1 MNDASTPLKL
11 FVSYAHEDEDY
22 RKRLEVHLAPLKNAG
37 YYEVWHDRELIAG
50 QDWAEEIDSRLA
62 EADVVLLLV
71 SADLINSRYVWSIE
85 LEQALRQEAAG
96 STRIVSVILKPCRW
110 NWGSSPLASRQA
122 LPPKLD
128 RVKSVSEHPGGEEKA
143 FDEVMEG
150 LAKLCEDIRAKRG
163 HAPATPAAGAPATT
177 GRLRPTDKLKLHIGR
192 HPWHALAALAAAV
205 LASVAFIV
213 HGQLAREAELGW
225 RLLRIGEYAEADH
238 HFARARWWPGLARH
252 GSEIAR
258 LGQMLPRL
266 IQEPKR
272 REFDTGL
279 AELQKAAPASGF
291 VAYLK
296 GVAKFGDWRRER
308 DQDAAARL
316 MDEMQALYTEA
327 VTRDPEL
334 AEAHAQ
340 LSMRPN
346 FDCRLDA
353 ALAAIRAAEKAGGS
367 PPPARYSVQKA
378 EILMRFGDA
387 AHRREAAEI
396 LETLGNHPRARFQ
409 QAMLAWE
416 EGKWADARGLLADAL
431 ALADTDDSGAGWL
444 LMLPDAPWLV
454 GEAAARRCLLHY
466 ASAVGEQLASGGS
479 GTQAAWNSVAK
490 TCPRLTEDARDF
502 LCAQLPENAFPPSTQ
517 ARRELACP
525 SPQPLARC
533 APADPAP
540 PAAHPQI

>member
-1 MNDASTPLKL
+1 MSDAPQPLKL
-11 FVSYAHEDEDY
+11 FISYSHEDEDY
-22 RKRLEVHLAPLKNAG
+22 RQKLGRHLTALQIEG
-37 YYEVWHDRELIAG
+37 YYEVWHDRALLAG
-50 QDWAEEIDSRLA
+50 QDWAKEIDSHLA

-71 SADLINSRYVWSIE
+71 SADLINSRYVWGLE

-96 STRIVSVILKPCRW
+96 TTRIVSVILKPCRW
-110 NWGSSPLASRQA
+110 HRSFSPLASRQA
-122 LPPKLD
+122 LPPRLD

-150 LAKLCEDIRAKRG
+150 LEKLYEDIRSKQPR
-163 HAPATPAAGAPATT
+163 APTAPGAAA

-192 HPWHALAALAAAV
+192 HPWHALAALGAAV
-205 LASVAFIV
+205 LTSVAFVV
-213 HGQLAREAELGW
+213 HGQLAREAEFGW
-225 RLLRIGEYAEADH
+225 RLLRIGEYAEADR
-238 HFARARWWPGLARH
+238 HFTRARWWPGLDKH
-252 GSEIAR
+252 GTQIAY
-258 LGQMLPRL
+258 LGLMLPRL
-266 IQEPKR
+266 IQEPIR
-272 REFDTGL
+272 REFDRGL
-279 AELQKAAPASGF
+279 ADLEQAAPASGF
-291 VAYLK
+291 VAYFK

-308 DQDAAARL
+308 DTDAAARL

-367 PPPARYSVQKA
+367 PPPARYSIQKA
-378 EILMRFGDA
+378 EILARFDDE
-387 AHRREAAEI
+387 AHRRAAAET
-396 LETLGNHPRARFQ
+396 LETLGNHPQARLQ

-416 EGKWADARGLLADAL
+416 EGKWAHARDLLADAL

-444 LMLPDAPWLV
+444 LFLPDAPWLV
-454 GEAAARRCLLHY
+454 GEPAARRCLLHY

-479 GTQAAWNSVAK
+479 GTQAAWNTVAK

-502 LCAQLPENAFPPSTQ
+502 LCAHLPENAFPPSTQ

-533 APADPAP
+533 APADNTPPAP
-540 PAAHPQI
+540 RPQI